1 MKIGNLECYGVIYKI
16 TNKVNGKVYIGQTSK
31 SGGFKKRY
39 DYGGDGIIRVYKY
52 HKNHKKYNKT
62 HNEHLLNSMNKHGIE
77 NFEVN
82 EIFDIAFSK
91 QELDAKEKSWIAI
104 YNSID
109 RRYGYNFCD
118 GGSNGKP
125 TREVIEKNRLSK
137 IGKNLKSENPNSR
150 TVICLTTN
158 KIFGSTIEGAEY
170 YNINRTAI
178 SQACTGKRTHAG
190 YLKDKTKLIWMYYDE
205 YLKNKI
211 EVEKRLK
218 SDYTYKKRNSRK
230 VICITT
236 NKVFNKIKDA
246 ANYYNISNSANI
258 TSCCKGKLNYCGRL
272 EDGTKLKWEYY
283 KG

>member
-16 TNKVNGKVYIGQTSK
+16 TNKVNGKVYVGQTSK

-125 TREVIEKNRLSK
+125 TREVIEK
-137 IGKNLKSENPNSR
+137 
-150 TVICLTTN
+150 TD
-158 KIFGSTIEGAEY
+158 
-170 YNINRTAI
+170 
-178 SQACTGKRTHAG
+178 
-190 YLKDKTKLIWMYYDE
+190 YLK
-205 YLKNKI
+205 
-211 EVEKRLK
+211 
-218 SDYTYKKRNSRK
+218 
-230 VICITT
+230 
-236 NKVFNKIKDA
+236 
-246 ANYYNISNSANI
+246 
-258 TSCCKGKLNYCGRL
+258 
-272 EDGTKLKWEYY
+272 
-283 KG
+283 

>member
-1 MKIGNLECYGVIYKI
+1 
-16 TNKVNGKVYIGQTSK
+16 
-31 SGGFKKRY
+31 
-39 DYGGDGIIRVYKY
+39 
-52 HKNHKKYNKT
+52 
-62 HNEHLLNSMNKHGIE
+62 
-77 NFEVN
+77 
-82 EIFDIAFSK
+82 
-91 QELDAKEKSWIAI
+91 
-104 YNSID
+104 
-109 RRYGYNFCD
+109 
-118 GGSNGKP
+118 
-125 TREVIEKNRLSK
+125 
-137 IGKNLKSENPNSR
+137 
-150 TVICLTTN
+150 
-158 KIFGSTIEGAEY
+158 
-170 YNINRTAI
+170 
-178 SQACTGKRTHAG
+178 
-190 YLKDKTKLIWMYYDE
+190 MYYDE